1 MGDELEFENLN
12 ECVLGFCELA
22 QLFCE
27 LVFWGLRNYFANLCF
42 GFCELALLFCELV
55 FWGLRN
61 YFANLRNYF
70 ANLNEKL
77 ERKLEMNY

>member
-27 LVFWGLRNYFANLCF
+27 LVFWG
-42 GFCELALLFCELV
+42 CELV

-70 ANLNEKL
+70 ANLWFEDRATRVKL
-77 ERKLEMNY
+77 VRDADRHVLRQIPLIGM